1 MVTKILRTIAERAS
15 RNISF
20 KTHLPARFGLRPIY
34 VSPGNQL
41 AILKPGNAKFQDF
54 LLGFVDRFV
63 TSDMV
68 VWDVG
73 ANMGMFLLPA
83 AHRARQ
89 VIGFEPDA
97 FNQLLLNRTR
107 AANPDLA
114 IDIVPCAVA
123 DRVGIAQFEIVVRG
137 RASNGLASVNIGTQ
151 TGGVRQSI
159 NVVTL
164 SLDWALDHFSAPDFV
179 KIDAEVAEA
188 LILRGAVRLLRD
200 VRPVMAVEICRPSS
214 PECESLFAANDN
226 AVFSAYEPIDPAKV
240 MTRDLYVA
248 GDVIAVPQERVSAL
262 VGR

>member
-1 MVTKILRTIAERAS
+1 MTNILRTIAERAS

-20 KTHLPARFGLRPIY
+20 KAHLPARFGRRPIY

-41 AILKPGNAKFQDF
+41 AIWKPGNAKFQDF

-89 VIGFEPDA
+89 VVGFEPDA

-107 AANPDLA
+107 AANPDLS
-114 IDIVPCAVA
+114 IDIVPCAVS
-123 DRVGIAQFEIVVRG
+123 DQVGIAQFDIAVRG
-137 RASNGLASVNIGTQ
+137 RSSSGLAAVNNGTQ

-164 SLDWALDHFSAPDFV
+164 SLDWALDHFPPPDFV
-179 KIDAEVAEA
+179 KIDAETAEA
-188 LILRGAVRLLRD
+188 LILRGAARLLRD
-200 VRPVMAVEICRPSS
+200 VRPVKAVEIGRPSS
-214 PECESLFAANDN
+214 PECESLFVANDY
-226 AVFSAYEPIDPAKV
+226 AVFAAHEPIDPAKA
-240 MTRDLYVA
+240 MTRDIYA
-248 GDVIAVPQERVSAL
+248 AFDVIAVPRERVSAL
-262 VGR
+262 AGR

>member
-1 MVTKILRTIAERAS
+1 MTNILRTIAERAS

-20 KTHLPARFGLRPIY
+20 KTHLPARFGRRPIY
-34 VSPGNQL
+34 VSPANQL
-41 AILKPGNAKFQDF
+41 AIWKPGNAKFQDF

-89 VIGFEPDA
+89 VVGFEPDA

-107 AANPDLA
+107 MANPDLA
-114 IDIVPCAVA
+114 IDIVPTAVA
-123 DRVGIAQFEIVVRG
+123 DQVGIAQFDIAVRG
-137 RASNGLASVNIGTQ
+137 RSSSALTAVNSGSQ
-151 TGGVRQSI
+151 TGGVRQST

-164 SLDWALDHFSAPDFV
+164 SLDWALDHFPAPDFV
-179 KIDAEVAEA
+179 KIDAENAEGA
-188 LILRGAVRLLRD
+188 ILRGAARLLRD
-200 VRPVMAVEICRPSS
+200 VRPVMAVEVSRPSS
-214 PECESLFAANDN
+214 PECEALFAANDY
-226 AVFSAYEPIDPAKV
+226 AVFSAYEPIDPAKAI
-240 MTRDLYVA
+240 THDPYLA
-248 GDVIAVPQERVSAL
+248 SDVIAVPQERVEAL

>member
-1 MVTKILRTIAERAS
+1 MTNILRTIAERAS

-20 KTHLPARFGLRPIY
+20 RAHLPARFGRRPIY

-41 AILKPGNAKFQDF
+41 AIWKPGNAKFQDF

-89 VIGFEPDA
+89 VIEFEPDA

-114 IDIVPCAVA
+114 IDVVPCAVA
-123 DRVGIAQFEIVVRG
+123 DQPGIAQFDIAVRG
-137 RASNGLASVNIGTQ
+137 RSSNALTEVNKGSQ
-151 TGGVRQSI
+151 TGGVRQSTT
-159 NVVTL
+159 VVTL
-164 SLDWALDHFSAPDFV
+164 SLDWALDHFPAPDFV
-179 KIDAEVAEA
+179 KIDAENAEGV
-188 LILRGAVRLLRD
+188 ILRGAARLLRD
-200 VRPVMAVEICRPSS
+200 VRPVMAVEICLPSS
-214 PECESLFAANDN
+214 AECEALFAANDY
-226 AVFSAYEPIDPAKV
+226 ALFAAYEPIDPAKAI
-240 MTRDLYVA
+240 TCDLYVA
-248 GDVIAVPQERVSAL
+248 CDVIAVPRERVHMLA
-262 VGR
+262 GR